1 MLVPSESQSQENAAS
16 ELIALL
22 KQEKFETLDVDSPT
36 PVRSE

>member
-1 MLVPSESQSQENAAS
+1 MLVPSEWQSQENAAG

-36 PVRSE
+36 PVRAE